1 MLNGGAHVVLF
12 EDLAAGGWFV
22 QKP

>member
-12 EDLAAGGWFV
+12 EDLATGGWFV